1 MGKYEQPPG
10 KGEHKAE
17 RTRKRDSVRERGER
31 EKAKDEETDNKW
43 DDAPHDGLPQAS
55 ATTWNYT
62 TKNRSGEMEGGVVH
76 WSIRIGWL
84 SCRKNPVSNR
94 VWRDCLVTRA
104 SITAWAK
111 QQLPLSSLTSNS
123 SLPHRLRQ
131 SGVALKQ
138 MSWYTNV
145 SVWLRCGTLRC
156 YKWMRSAI
164 IWEKCHFFVFF
175 IFTKA
180 IRHMLWDLKSK
191 RTMGTW
197 LKTWQDISRCDP
209 VPLNSSLLSISLT

>member
-1 MGKYEQPPG
+1 MEAGGMKEEKKLQENVNHSANRCAETGERRENQWESYEQPPG

-17 RTRKRDSVRERGER
+17 RTRKRDSSRKRGER
-31 EKAKDEETDNKW
+31 ERKPEMRRQTTSGMMHPTMDYHRLLLQPGIIPQRIDLGKW
-43 DDAPHDGLPQAS
+43 
-55 ATTWNYT
+55 
-62 TKNRSGEMEGGVVH
+62 RGGVVH

-94 VWRDCLVTRA
+94 VWWDWPVTRA

-138 MSWYTNV
+138 RSWSTNM
-145 SVWLRCGTLRC
+145 SVWLRM
-156 YKWMRSAI
+156 WD
-164 IWEKCHFFVFF
+164 
-175 IFTKA
+175 TK
-180 IRHMLWDLKSK
+180 IL
-191 RTMGTW
+191 
-197 LKTWQDISRCDP
+197 
-209 VPLNSSLLSISLT
+209 